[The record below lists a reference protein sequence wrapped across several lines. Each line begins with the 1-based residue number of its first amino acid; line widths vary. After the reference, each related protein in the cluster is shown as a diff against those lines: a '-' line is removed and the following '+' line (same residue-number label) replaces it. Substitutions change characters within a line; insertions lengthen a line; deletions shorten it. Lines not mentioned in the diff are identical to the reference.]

1 MAAAAGPP
9 LPPASR
15 SRSPRRRCP
24 CLPLQSG
31 KRCSGSHGLPQPP
44 GLASM
49 RIGGERAC
57 SSGELLLSLSHSIF
71 LPLVKPLYV
80 ATSIIGHDSCCTPF
94 TAWSLA
100 LLDRAVNRF
109 AFLKQITC
117 FFIPPRPPGFI
128 FSISTCQY
136 WVLLFCMEY
145 VLYPHFQLFT
155 NGQALIMKGTFQS
168 IPFVFL
174 NLIFLKKTQTQQT
187 KQNQTKCRYN
197 EL

>member
-117 FFIPPRPPGFI
+117 FFIPPPAARIHFLDFNVSVLGIAFLYGICFI
-128 FSISTCQY
+128 STLPAIYKWSGTHNERDFSIHTLC
-136 WVLLFCMEY
+136 
-145 VLYPHFQLFT
+145 
-155 NGQALIMKGTFQS
+155 
-168 IPFVFL
+168 FL
-174 NLIFLKKTQTQQT
+174 KFNFLKKTPNPT
-187 KQNQTKCRYN
+187 NQTKPN
-197 EL
+197 QMSIQ